1 MKASIVVTVIF
12 VLALIAM
19 GALLAHRGPSDKQ
32 ATIATPLTG
41 ALTSQTDS
49 SSIAADQS
57 APAPQSIFMN
67 TSTTTV
73 TQTST
78 VKQLVDFAGRTVLV
92 PSNVTRIVAIGPGS
106 LRLVAYLGAMDLV
119 VGVEQLEKR
128 SCVGRDYAMA
138 YCDVI
143 QNLPVIGQGGPRST
157 PDPEKLIIAKPQL
170 VIMSRLY
177 ADSYP
182 PDRLESEIGVPVLV
196 IDYGA
201 PGYLKLD
208 DFKKAIWLLGSA
220 LGRERR
226 AEELILYIDNLV
238 ADIQGRVRNA
248 EHRPSVYIGAVSYKG
263 AQPFTASQARF
274 APLIL
279 LNTSSIVDE
288 LKPEGGYVKVD
299 FEWLLLKQPE
309 YIFIDE
315 NNFNIVLDDF
325 SKNKEQYCSLEAFR
339 NGRVYGVIPFNY
351 YHTNI
356 AVALANAY
364 YIGKVLYPEAFGDVD
379 PVSKADEIF
388 SFFTGRQLYQAYIGS
403 GYPGFVSLSDVF
415 RCG

>member
-1 MKASIVVTVIF
+1 
-12 VLALIAM
+12 M
-19 GALLAHRGPSDKQ
+19 GASLAHKSSSNTQ
-32 ATIATPLTG
+32 ATVTASLTE
-41 ALTSQTDS
+41 ALTSQTAS
-49 SSIAADQS
+49 SSMAAEQS

-73 TQTST
+73 TQATT

-119 VGVEQLEKR
+119 VGVEQFEKQ

-143 QNLPVIGQGGPRST
+143 QNLLVIGQGGPRST

-208 DFKKAIWLLGSA
+208 DFKKAIRLLGSA

-248 EHRPSVYIGAVSYKG
+248 EHRPSVYIGAVSYQG

-274 APLIL
+274 APLVL

-299 FEWLLLKQPE
+299 FEWLLLRQPE

-315 NNFNIVLDDF
+315 NNLNIVLDDF
-325 SKNKEQYCSLEAFR
+325 SRNKEQYCSLEAFR

-356 AVALANAY
+356 ATALANAY

-388 SFFTGRQLYQAYIGS
+388 SFFMGRQIYQAYIGS

-415 RCG
+415 RCS

>member
-1 MKASIVVTVIF
+1 MIAIGAS
-12 VLALIAM
+12 
-19 GALLAHRGPSDKQ
+19 LAHTGSSNTQ
-32 ATIATPLTG
+32 ATVTTSLTE
-41 ALTSQTDS
+41 ALTSQTAS
-49 SSIAADQS
+49 SSMAAEQS

-73 TQTST
+73 TQATT

-106 LRLVAYLGAMDLV
+106 LRLVAYLGAMNLV
-119 VGVEQLEKR
+119 VGVEQFEKQ
-128 SCVGRDYAMA
+128 SCAGRDYAMA

-143 QNLPVIGQGGPRST
+143 QNLLVIGQGGPRST

-208 DFKKAIWLLGSA
+208 DFKKAIRLLGSA

-248 EHRPSVYIGAVSYKG
+248 EHRPSVYIGAVSYQG

-274 APLIL
+274 APLVL

-299 FEWLLLKQPE
+299 FEWLLLRQPE

-315 NNFNIVLDDF
+315 NNLNIVLDDF
-325 SKNKEQYCSLEAFR
+325 SRNKEQYCSLEAFR

-356 AVALANAY
+356 ATALANAY

-388 SFFTGRQLYQAYIGS
+388 SFFMGRQIYQAYIGS

-415 RCG
+415 RCS